1 MYPREKIMSGMRN
14 EEDKGA
20 VLELSMPQDEM
31 ESTDG
36 KGQDRVALTT
46 VRAISVEQ
54 WRQIVVIAG

>member
-1 MYPREKIMSGMRN
+1 M
-14 EEDKGA
+14 
-20 VLELSMPQDEM
+20 LQDET

-36 KGQDRVALTT
+36 KGKKRVALTT

>member
-20 VLELSMPQDEM
+20 ALELSMPQDEM

-36 KGQDRVALTT
+36 KGQDGVALTT

>member
-1 MYPREKIMSGMRN
+1 MSGMRN

-20 VLELSMPQDEM
+20 ALELSMPLDEM

-46 VRAISVEQ
+46 VRATSVEQ

>member
-14 EEDKGA
+14 EGDKGA
-20 VLELSMPQDEM
+20 ALELSMPQDEM

-54 WRQIVVIAG
+54 WRQIVVIAR